1 MLLKTPFLITH
12 NNILCEKNNCIFKA
26 MDRFFDFVARGV
38 GSLTLLGGGNYS
50 MEDARELIGFSKE
63 RRSISRYFTEEELEM
78 LKSPT
83 GSIAFGFEQVG
94 KAMIGAVADVKQKH
108 GI

>member
-1 MLLKTPFLITH
+1 
-12 NNILCEKNNCIFKA
+12 
-26 MDRFFDFVARGV
+26 
-38 GSLTLLGGGNYS
+38 

-63 RRSISRYFTEEELEM
+63 RRGTSKYFTEEELEM

-94 KAMIGAVADVKQKH
+94 KAMRGAVADVKQKH
-108 GI
+108 GL

>member
-1 MLLKTPFLITH
+1 
-12 NNILCEKNNCIFKA
+12 

-63 RRSISRYFTEEELEM
+63 RRGISEYFTEEEL
-78 LKSPT
+78 
-83 GSIAFGFEQVG
+83 
-94 KAMIGAVADVKQKH
+94 
-108 GI
+108 